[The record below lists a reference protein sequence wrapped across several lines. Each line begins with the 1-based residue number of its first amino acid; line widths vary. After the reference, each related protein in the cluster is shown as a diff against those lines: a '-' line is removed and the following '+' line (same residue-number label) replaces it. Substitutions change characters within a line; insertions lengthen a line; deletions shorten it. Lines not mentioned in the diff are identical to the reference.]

1 MDDFGTGYSSLRHLH
16 ELRFDK
22 IKIDRS
28 FVNELRSNGESAAIV
43 AAVSGLARSLDIDTV
58 VEGIETE
65 DQLAL
70 AKAAGC
76 THGQGYLFGRPAP
89 AGELDF
95 SVTREHLRQSPVP
108 DRNETALI
116 PLKVAG

>member
-1 MDDFGTGYSSLRHLH
+1 MNWGAS
-16 ELRFDK
+16 EC
-22 IKIDRS
+22 
-28 FVNELRSNGESAAIV
+28 AAIV

-95 SVTREHLRQSPVP
+95 SVTREHLRQSPVGR
-108 DRNETALI
+108 DKAALKPRKI
-116 PLKVAG
+116 AG